1 MAVQKSS
8 LLKTKFLSME
18 KITIGIIDDHKI
30 VRQGL
35 KELLQKISN
44 YNVTLEFDNGA
55 DFLASLPLEN
65 QPDLFI
71 LDYSMPGM
79 NGIEVLKEL
88 EEKEAEYKVLL
99 LTQHFDEQ
107 IIDAAYHHGA
117 RGFLHKNCTAHDLKF
132 AIDNIVKIGYNNVSE
147 ILKRMR
153 NYDDSPEK
161 DKKSSI
167 VLSDRELEFLKL
179 VCDEREL
186 TYDQMADSMGLSV
199 KSIESYRTALFER
212 FGIKSKVGLVLFSYK
227 YQITPPF
234 I

>member
-1 MAVQKSS
+1 
-8 LLKTKFLSME
+8 ME

-35 KELLQKISN
+35 KELLQKMN
-44 YNVTLEFDNGA
+44 GFKVTHEFENGE
-55 DFLASLPLEN
+55 DLLAALPMEN

-71 LDYSMPGM
+71 LDYSMPNM
-79 NGIEVLKEL
+79 NGIEVLQAL
-88 EEKEAEYKVLL
+88 EETGQDYKVLL

-117 RGFLHKNCTAHDLKF
+117 RGFLHKNCTAQDLKF
-132 AIDNIVKIGYNNVSE
+132 AIDNIIKLGYTNVTE
-147 ILKRMR
+147 ILKRIR
-153 NYDDSPEK
+153 KYDSQNK
-161 DKKSSI
+161 VQQSTI
-167 VLSDRELEFLKL
+167 VLSERELHFLTL

-186 TYDQMADSMGLSV
+186 TYDQMADIMRLSV

-212 FGIKSKVGLVLFSYK
+212 FSIKSKVGLVLFSYK
-227 YQITPPF
+227 YKITEPF

>member
-1 MAVQKSS
+1 
-8 LLKTKFLSME
+8 
-18 KITIGIIDDHKI
+18 
-30 VRQGL
+30 
-35 KELLQKISN
+35 
-44 YNVTLEFDNGA
+44 
-55 DFLASLPLEN
+55 
-65 QPDLFI
+65 
-71 LDYSMPGM
+71 M
-79 NGIEVLKEL
+79 NGIEVLKAL
-88 EEKEAEYKVLL
+88 EEIDEEYKILL

-153 NYDDSPEK
+153 NYETAPDK
-161 DKKSSI
+161 DAKSQI
-167 VLSDRELEFLKL
+167 VLSERELEFLKL

>member
-1 MAVQKSS
+1 
-8 LLKTKFLSME
+8 ME
-18 KITIGIIDDHKI
+18 KTTIGIIDDHKI

-44 YNVTLEFDNGA
+44 YTITAEFDNGG
-55 DFLASLPLEN
+55 DFLAALPMEN

-79 NGIEVLKEL
+79 NGIEVLKAL
-88 EEKEAEYKVLL
+88 EEIEGEYKVLL

-153 NYDDSPEK
+153 NYDESPSK
-161 DKKSSI
+161 DAKSQI
-167 VLSDRELEFLKL
+167 ILSERELEFLKL

>member
-1 MAVQKSS
+1 
-8 LLKTKFLSME
+8 ME
-18 KITIGIIDDHKI
+18 KTTIGIIDDHKI

-35 KELLQKISN
+35 KELLEKISN
-44 YNVTLEFDNGA
+44 YTITAEFDNGA
-55 DFLASLPLEN
+55 DFLAALPLESP
-65 QPDLFI
+65 PDLFI

-79 NGIEVLKEL
+79 NGIEVLKAL
-88 EEKEAEYKVLL
+88 EEIEGEYKVLL

-153 NYDDSPEK
+153 NYDESPSK
-161 DKKSSI
+161 DAKSQI

-212 FGIKSKVGLVLFSYK
+212 FGIKSKVGLVLFSFK

>member
-1 MAVQKSS
+1 
-8 LLKTKFLSME
+8 ME
-18 KITIGIIDDHKI
+18 KTTIGIIDDHKI
-30 VRQGL
+30 ARQGL
-35 KELLQKISN
+35 KELLEKISN
-44 YNVTLEFDNGA
+44 YTITAEFDNGA
-55 DFLASLPLEN
+55 DFLAALPLESP
-65 QPDLFI
+65 PDLFI

-79 NGIEVLKEL
+79 NGIEVLKAL
-88 EEKEAEYKVLL
+88 EEIEGEYKVLL

-153 NYDDSPEK
+153 NYDESPSK
-161 DKKSSI
+161 DAKSQI

-179 VCDEREL
+179 VCDEREQ